1 MCTGRQHQKYSD
13 YNKFYVLKNECL
25 LHSIWYCDIKQVKR
39 QNTLVQSKAELDL
52 SHINK
57 GPLHALIN
65 SNDFGILAFNK

>member
-1 MCTGRQHQKYSD
+1 M
-13 YNKFYVLKNECL
+13 NVL

-65 SNDFGILAFNK
+65 SDDFGILAFNK